1 MMSRYRVWLDD
12 ASLEEISPQIYVSDI
27 SYAAASP
34 SYTAS
39 RIGMTDGQRTGD
51 GDYYDGAMIVVSFAI
66 REYNTAA
73 RQAILQNVAAW
84 AAKGGWLKTS
94 DRPDQMIYV
103 RCNKL
108 PAISSVLRWTQS
120 LSIEFA
126 AYDFPFWVDV
136 EPVSVTVANGDT
148 ETFFLGGIRR
158 NYAEFTLT
166 AGAAITSIT
175 LRVGDT
181 TLALSSL
188 SVSSGDTVTLSYT
201 PDHHIMEL
209 KHGTTSILDKRTATS
224 DDDLIAEVGEN
235 EVELTTDGTASCTV
249 TVRGVYV

>member
-12 ASLEEISPQIYVSDI
+12 ASIEEISPQIYVSDI

-34 SYTAS
+34 SFTAS

-51 GDYYDGAMIVVSFAI
+51 GDYYDVAMIVVSFAI

-126 AYDFPFWVDV
+126 AYDFPFWVDTNPITV
-136 EPVSVTVANGDT
+136 ELNDGDEEDIFVPGIRAVYVEATIIPAETMTNFSLECGDT
-148 ETFFLGGIRR
+148 FMEIDEISIPA
-158 NYAEFTLT
+158 NQ
-166 AGAAITSIT
+166 AITI
-175 LRVGDT
+175 
-181 TLALSSL
+181 
-188 SVSSGDTVTLSYT
+188 SYT
-201 PDHHIMEL
+201 ADHHIL
-209 KHGTTSILDKRTATS
+209 KIESGGVSLLNKRTPAS
-224 DDDLIAEVGEN
+224 DDDLMLGP
-235 EVELTTDGTASCTV
+235 GTGTVYFDTATSAVCTIS
-249 TVRGVYV
+249 VRGVYV